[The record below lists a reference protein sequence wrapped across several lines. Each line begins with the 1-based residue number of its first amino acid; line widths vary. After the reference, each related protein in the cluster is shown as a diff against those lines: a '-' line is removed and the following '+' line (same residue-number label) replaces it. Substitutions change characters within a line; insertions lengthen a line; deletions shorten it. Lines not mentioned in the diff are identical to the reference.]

1 MDFDIK
7 RVFIFIGSA
16 LIILLAVYQIFD
28 NAKEKDDEKMEG
40 ESDKVVFEI
49 EKSDD
54 LDLAL
59 YYEGEHN
66 YYLYGLKEVMV
77 TYQNEKKSL
86 KEYLNTGESIE
97 ELVDGFV
104 IAKANDGGSIL
115 YKGDVVNVL
124 VCHRSLDNNTYNEDI
139 YVGAYDMEYEE
150 GFCE

>member
-16 LIILLAVYQIFD
+16 LIIFLAVYQIFG
-28 NAKEKDDEKMEG
+28 NVKEKDDEKMEG

>member
-1 MDFDIK
+1 MYDNNYYK
-7 RVFIFIGSA
+7 RRYMIAF
-16 LIILLAVYQIFD
+16 YKET
-28 NAKEKDDEKMEG
+28 KEKDDEKMEG

>member
-28 NAKEKDDEKMEG
+28 NAKEKDDEKTEG

>member
-16 LIILLAVYQIFD
+16 LIILLAVYQIFC
-28 NAKEKDDEKMEG
+28 NAKEKDDEKTEG

-124 VCHRSLDNNTYNEDI
+124 VCHRALDNNTYNEDI